1 MEYKNYWNI
10 NKDTLED
17 LEYTDNISGIMEAQA
32 KIFIYIYTRK
42 SICCFR

>member
-32 KIFIYIYTRK
+32 KYLFT
-42 SICCFR
+42 